1 MAKLVAQAKREW
13 ESSAL
18 EWMVAVLRRLRAL
31 RPRARF
37 GIHSAEIVA
46 AFYRLPNANFC
57 QDKLRSAKGHS
68 SIGRLSHA
76 QASTACRLAIRSTVD
91 WCGKRPC

>member
-1 MAKLVAQAKREW
+1 MRYRNLSVELVRQRQPHWSMAKLVAQAKREW

-37 GIHSAEIVA
+37 GIHSAEIVESLLLSTDYQMLT
-46 AFYRLPNANFC
+46 F
-57 QDKLRSAKGHS
+57 AKIS
-68 SIGRLSHA
+68 
-76 QASTACRLAIRSTVD
+76 
-91 WCGKRPC
+91 